1 MIRVNNGTGRF
12 CRVGTVH
19 LMSEAS
25 SSKTPEA
32 SERQRGFAAR
42 FDDMSLWDLV
52 QFECLRR
59 RPERA
64 LRVNSQGQVG
74 FMYFRDGN
82 VVHAS
87 TLRATGEP
95 AIREMLGWT
104 TGTVEPWPARWP
116 ERETISAPWQSLL
129 LEAAHAADKVDG
141 KSPGAAQGKSGA
153 SGASPPPRIERATS
167 PPAVPRTIEKVALA
181 PNGRVLMGG
190 SVAGLPE
197 AACYAA
203 QMADL
208 MGEFLGLEGFRTL
221 EAHVG
226 SEHLM
231 IARGRDG
238 GLAAQRARA
247 GRPQKVGNA

>member
-1 MIRVNNGTGRF
+1 
-12 CRVGTVH
+12 
-19 LMSEAS
+19 MSEVSA
-25 SSKTPEA
+25 SKTPGGQVRNDTVE
-32 SERQRGFAAR
+32 RGFAAR

-52 QFECLRR
+52 QFECMRR

-95 AIREMLGWT
+95 AMREMLLWT
-104 TGTVEPWPARWP
+104 TGSVEPWPARWP
-116 ERETISAPWQSLL
+116 ERESISAPWQSLL
-129 LEAAHAADKVDG
+129 LGAAHAADNADG
-141 KSPGAAQGKSGA
+141 KPTPPTSYTPRIALGPS
-153 SGASPPPRIERATS
+153 SPPP
-167 PPAVPRTIEKVALA
+167 VQRTIEKVALA
-181 PNGRVLMGG
+181 PNGRVLLGG
-190 SVAGLPE
+190 TVAGLPE

-208 MGEFLGLEGFRTL
+208 IGEFLGLEGFRTL
-221 EAHVG
+221 EANFG
-226 SEHLM
+226 NEHLLV
-231 IARGRDG
+231 ARGRDG

-247 GRPQKVGNA
+247 RTTRPTGAKTAGATPSPAGEA